1 MTKKLFNRNRYLGFL
16 PSAALMLFDSF
27 INNRSRLFYS
37 CQEYPIVRGLAALTL
52 LNLYKKT
59 NDCKYLDFAE
69 THLKWL
75 EGNFSKGYSGYCWGI
90 GFDWPVSPEIIY
102 KKNIPFTT
110 VTPYPLEAFVQFAK
124 ITQDNRYDHVVLGVY
139 DFFENDIPALEE
151 SDNYL
156 ATSYG
161 PFRDRIVTNAISYT
175 MFSYSLL
182 IPYLQA
188 DAVDRILRKI
198 EKLYSFIRE
207 NQRADGSWLYSPQ
220 GRSFIDCFHSCIV
233 LKNLVKTN
241 RVVPL
246 DGCSV
251 VVKKGYE
258 YLKENLL
265 DHRCC
270 LFRRFSISNK
280 PNMIRFDLY
289 DNAEM
294 LYLGVLMDDKALV
307 EKLAASIQSNF
318 CDGLDVYSQIDL
330 FGSRK
335 NKNTLRWAVMPYLDA
350 LSEMIAS

>member
-1 MTKKLFNRNRYLGFL
+1 M
-16 PSAALMLFDSF
+16 PSAALVLFDTF
-27 INNRSRLFYS
+27 FNNRTRFFYS
-37 CQEYPIVRGLAALTL
+37 RKEYPIVRGLAALTL

-59 NDCKYLDFAE
+59 NERKYLDFSE

-75 EGNFSKGYSGYCWGI
+75 EGNSSKGYSGYCWGI
-90 GFDWPVSPEIIY
+90 GFDWPVSREIIY
-102 KKNIPFTT
+102 NKNTPFAT
-110 VTPYPLEAFVQFAK
+110 VTPYPLEAFVRFAE
-124 ITQDNRYDHVVLGVY
+124 ITRDNRYGHVVRGIY
-139 DFFENDIPALEE
+139 DFFEKDIPVLEE

-156 ATSYG
+156 ATAYG
-161 PFRDRIVTNAISYT
+161 PFHDRIVTNAISYT

-188 DAVDRILRKI
+188 DDVGRVLRKI

-207 NQRADGSWLYSPQ
+207 NQRADGSWLYSPE

-241 RVVPL
+241 RVIPL
-246 DGCSV
+246 DGCSM

-258 YLKENLL
+258 FLKENLL
-265 DHRCC
+265 DHRRC
-270 LFRRFSISNK
+270 LFRRFSVSNK

-294 LYLGVLMDDKALV
+294 LNMGVLMGDKKLV
-307 EKLAASIQSNF
+307 EQLAVSIQSNF
-318 CDGLDVYSQIDL
+318 CDGFDIYSQIDL

-335 NKNTLRWAVMPYLDA
+335 NKNTLRWAVMPYLNA
-350 LSEMIAS
+350 LSEMMVN